1 MYISP
6 TRSRISRGFIK
17 IHKLASNRLSQTTLL
32 KINRKCLS
40 FIDVG
45 VPTIAWRRDLLR
57 VCAVL
62 WSVGVRCAVFF
73 KIKLWFYMEIK
84 GLYGENNQP
93 PLCTRTV
100 DRDTYS
106 SWQLASSYLGL
117 LYILIR
123 NIATNVA
130 PMFTRTCRLFS
141 IVVTSSKYLGNFG
154 HRSNLTWSFEQVFL
168 RFTDSSKLNQFVN

>member
-1 MYISP
+1 
-6 TRSRISRGFIK
+6 
-17 IHKLASNRLSQTTLL
+17 
-32 KINRKCLS
+32 
-40 FIDVG
+40 
-45 VPTIAWRRDLLR
+45 
-57 VCAVL
+57 
-62 WSVGVRCAVFF
+62 
-73 KIKLWFYMEIK
+73 MEIK

-106 SWQLASSYLGL
+106 SWQMASSYLGL

-141 IVVTSSKYLGNFG
+141 IVVTDVIKIFG
-154 HRSNLTWSFEQVFL
+154 QFWSQEQPYMKF
-168 RFTDSSKLNQFVN
+168 